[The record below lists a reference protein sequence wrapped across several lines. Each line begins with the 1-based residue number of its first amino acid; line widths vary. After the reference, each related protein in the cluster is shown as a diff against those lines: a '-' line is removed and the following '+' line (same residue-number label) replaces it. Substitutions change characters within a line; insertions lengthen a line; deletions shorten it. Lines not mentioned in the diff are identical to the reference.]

1 MTRHKRAKMMHEG
14 QDLRDTREAKGRD
27 ARMPVNR
34 RDAMKVAAMGAAVIA
49 SDGAVAAPAAGKI
62 VHHVFFWLKNPG
74 STADRDAL
82 IAGVRG
88 LGKVEVVRSIE
99 VGVPASTEARDVVDG
114 SFHVSEM
121 LMFDTVADQKTYQD
135 HPLHKDFIAKCGHLW
150 AKVIV
155 YDMVTV

>member
-1 MTRHKRAKMMHEG
+1 
-14 QDLRDTREAKGRD
+14 
-27 ARMPVNR
+27 MPINR
-34 RDAMKVAAMGAAVIA
+34 RDAMKGVALGAA
-49 SDGAVAAPAAGKI
+49 AVAANPAAAAPAGGKI

-88 LGKVEVVRSIE
+88 LGKVEVVRRLE
-99 VGVPASTEARDVVDG
+99 VGVPASTEQRDVVDS

-121 LMFDTVADQKTYQD
+121 LVFDNVADQKTYQD
-135 HPLHKDFIAKCGHLW
+135 HPVHKDFIAKCEHLW
-150 AKVIV
+150 GKVVV

>member
-1 MTRHKRAKMMHEG
+1 
-14 QDLRDTREAKGRD
+14 
-27 ARMPVNR
+27 
-34 RDAMKVAAMGAAVIA
+34 MKTVTLGAAA
-49 SDGAVAAPAAGKI
+49 LAADGASAAPAGGKI

-74 STADRDAL
+74 SAADRDAL

-88 LGKVEVVRSIE
+88 LGKVPVVRSIE
-99 VGVPASTEARDVVDG
+99 VGVPASTEQRDVVDS

-121 LMFDTVADQKTYQD
+121 LVFDNVSDQKTYQD

-155 YDMVTV
+155 YDMATV